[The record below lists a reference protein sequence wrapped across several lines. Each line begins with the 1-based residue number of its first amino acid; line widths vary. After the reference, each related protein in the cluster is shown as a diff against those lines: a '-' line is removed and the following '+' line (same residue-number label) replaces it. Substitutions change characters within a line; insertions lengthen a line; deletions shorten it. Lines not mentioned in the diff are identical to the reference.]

1 MAERDRKGRGDAE
14 KPTGAG
20 QEARPDQQQPART
33 HESGYGGRAGEPKT
47 SSDQREPNEP
57 TGKEPA

>member
-1 MAERDRKGRGDAE
+1 MPDRKRKE
-14 KPTGAG
+14 KKREQNEQSAG
-20 QEARPDQQQPART
+20 QEARPETSPSRT

-47 SSDQREPNEP
+47 SSDEREPIEP